1 LSENFT
7 FLNQEYKNWLDTL
20 GFSHSIVYGYNL
32 HVGEFFDYLELK
44 GLHHITNLTK
54 NHINYYYNYLQTR
67 PNKRRK
73 GGLGVAHL
81 NRNFDAIDKLMEFL
95 HQTGMDNAPEP
106 INYRITEDR
115 QERINNIQPFTKE
128 EIKELQANITNTYNH
143 FTFNQRE
150 GKQAQLKLI
159 FALFY
164 GCGLRRAEG
173 MKLKITDV
181 NFENKT
187 IFVHQGKNYKDR
199 IVPMSDGVYRAL
211 QDYIYN
217 FRNLQKINHK
227 KLFVH
232 SDCSLANSLKDLQK
246 TCAEHSRSTTQDEAS
261 SAELCRSI
269 QSKKIGFHLLRHS
282 IATHLLQNG
291 VGIENIAQ
299 FLGHSSLESTQIY
312 THIINR

>member
-1 LSENFT
+1 LSKNFT

-32 HVGEFFDYLELK
+32 HVRAFFDYLELK
-44 GLHHITNLTK
+44 GLYHITNLTK
-54 NHINYYYNYLQTR
+54 NHINTYYNYLQTR
-67 PNKRRK
+67 PNKRRQ
-73 GGLGVAHL
+73 GGLSVAHL
-81 NRNFDAIDKLMEFL
+81 NKNFDAIDKLMEFL
-95 HQTGMDNAPEP
+95 NQIGTTTAPEP
-106 INYRITEDR
+106 INYRILEDR
-115 QERINNIQPFTKE
+115 QERINNIQPFTKK

-150 GKQAQLKLI
+150 RKQEQLNLI

-173 MKLKITDV
+173 MKLKITDID
-181 NFENKT
+181 FENKT

-199 IVPMSDGVYRAL
+199 IVPMSDGVYKAL

-217 FRNLQKINHK
+217 FRNLQKVKHK
-227 KLFVH
+227 RLFIQ

-246 TCAEHSRSTTQDEAS
+246 TTQNKAS